1 MDGYAPR
8 VAPAADPRDSAATSQ
23 INRAMMPMD
32 DLETRLHAIGAEQP
46 SFATRWQ
53 LRELKTGR
61 DLGHEAAVQ
70 TPSASVRKI
79 SIMMAALAAVHAGRL
94 RLDAPVTLE
103 ARLQKDVASGTYR
116 YMTPD
121 CVIPLRDVLVNMIIT
136 SDNVC
141 TQAVLERLGPDSMTA
156 YCQSIGMTGTNHRGL
171 IPPLGIGWD
180 HPPDAVATTTQA
192 DQVHLLALIL
202 RGTEDAGSAAQL
214 QCSTELCRLALDILS
229 WQVLR
234 NLIPNLLPYGTKVAH
249 KTGRGR
255 RGRMDAGIVFDA
267 GRPLYILAAATDWV
281 PDTMEDGLPGFAA
294 SFRTIGRLSRAAW
307 DALPR

>member
-1 MDGYAPR
+1 M
-8 VAPAADPRDSAATSQ
+8 
-23 INRAMMPMD
+23 N
-32 DLETRLHAIGAEQP
+32 DLEHRLHAVAAEQP
-46 SFATRWQ
+46 LITTRWH
-53 LRELKTGR
+53 LR
-61 DLGHEAAVQ
+61 DLKAGTDLAHEATVP

-94 RLDAPVTLE
+94 RLNAPVTLE

-156 YCQSIGMTGTNHRGL
+156 YCQSVGMTGTNHRGL

-180 HPPDAVATTTQA
+180 HPDDAVATTTQA

-202 RGTEDAGSAAQL
+202 RGTEDAGAAAQL
-214 QCSTELCRLALDILS
+214 QCSTDLCRLGLDILS
-229 WQVLR
+229 WQILR
-234 NLIPNLLPYGTKVAH
+234 NLIPSLLPFGTKVAH

-281 PDTMEDGLPGFAA
+281 PDTMPDGLPGFAV
-294 SFRTIGRLSRAAW
+294 SFSTIGRLARAAW
-307 DALPR
+307 DGLPR